1 MPHPFRITATVLACA
16 AMMAAG
22 SASAYDRDR
31 DWNRDW
37 NRDRGRD
44 WSRDRDRDRDRHG
57 QHRRGDGPSLGAVL
71 GIGLGLLVGAAVL
84 SAVTGPSKPEPA
96 PASANYAG
104 PQAPYGYCYSN
115 GMSNYV
121 PCPAQ
126 PATYYGAPSP
136 YVNGN

>member
-1 MPHPFRITATVLACA
+1 MSHPFRITATVLACA

-31 DWNRDW
+31 DWNRD
-37 NRDRGRD
+37 RGRD
-44 WSRDRDRDRDRHG
+44 WSRDRDHDRDRDRHG

-84 SAVTGPSKPEPA
+84 SAVTAPSKPEPA

-115 GMSNYV
+115 AMSNYV